1 MFLKDEDRKFIT
13 ERLSVMTDK
22 VKIMHFTQSIECS
35 YCHETRQLME
45 ELVLLSDKLSLEIYN
60 FQIDREEVTKYKID
74 KIPATIL
81 VAENGSNP
89 GIRFFGIPSGY
100 EFMSVIEDI
109 IDISN
114 NNHGFSEAMFAEI
127 KKISQ
132 PVHIEVFVTPT
143 CPYCPAA
150 VRTAHRLA
158 LANENITGDMI
169 EATEFPHLA
178 QKYHIHG
185 VPKSIINET
194 DSLEGAVP
202 EQMFLDKIMEIMQ

>member
-1 MFLKDEDRKFIT
+1 M
-13 ERLSVMTDK
+13 RLLPGDQATDARR
-22 VKIMHFTQSIECS
+22 VPMG
-35 YCHETRQLME
+35 E

-60 FQIDREEVTKYKID
+60 FQIDKEEVTKYKID

-89 GIRFFGIPSGY
+89 GVRFFGIPSGY

-132 PVHIEVFVTPT
+132 MVRIEVFVTPT

-150 VRTAHRLA
+150 VPAATGLA
-158 LANENITGDMI
+158 LANKNITGDMV

-178 QKYHIHG
+178 
-185 VPKSIINET
+185 
-194 DSLEGAVP
+194 
-202 EQMFLDKIMEIMQ
+202 